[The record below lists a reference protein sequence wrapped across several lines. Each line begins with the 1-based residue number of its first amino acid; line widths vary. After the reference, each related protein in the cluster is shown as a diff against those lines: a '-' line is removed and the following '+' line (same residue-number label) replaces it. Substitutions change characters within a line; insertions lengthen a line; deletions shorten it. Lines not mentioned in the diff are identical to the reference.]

1 MTRWSSKLLANGFH
15 MKRVFLVVGRWST
28 HFSEMASGLVSVNKT
43 KQTAA
48 MAVETFRLSGQNIEN
63 IVVNEGSF

>member
-15 MKRVFLVVGRWST
+15 MQRVFLVVGRWST
-28 HFSEMASGLVSVNKT
+28 HFSEMAGLVSVNKT

>member
-1 MTRWSSKLLANGFH
+1 MQ
-15 MKRVFLVVGRWST
+15 RVFLVVGRWST

-48 MAVETFRLSGQNIEN
+48 MAVETFRLSGQNIKN

>member
-15 MKRVFLVVGRWST
+15 MQRVFLVVGRWST

-43 KQTAA
+43 KQTPA
-48 MAVETFRLSGQNIEN
+48 MAVETVRLNRQNIEN
-63 IVVNEGSF
+63 IVVNDC